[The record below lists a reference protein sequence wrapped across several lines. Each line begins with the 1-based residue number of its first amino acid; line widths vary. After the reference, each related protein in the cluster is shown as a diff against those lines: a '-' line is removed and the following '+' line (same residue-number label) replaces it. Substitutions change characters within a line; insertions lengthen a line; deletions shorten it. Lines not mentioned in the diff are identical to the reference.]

1 MTEYT
6 ELKRLAEL
14 LHGAEWQLVD
24 GDGFDADNRFVTSQ
38 RRIDDNKVAF
48 AEINYGHPEAGM
60 GEPFQSEQVAAGEFI
75 AAANPAAVLALIAE
89 NERLKTLRSVTERDL
104 AQELEVWRHGP
115 SCWNCGDT
123 GDVHD
128 MVGEWL
134 GQCDC
139 NAAKLIDIS
148 SERDQLRAEVAGL
161 KTGYE
166 AYERVNA
173 ELKAEVE
180 KLRKL
185 GPSKEI
191 IWCAC
196 GDGYPVNSYG
206 AGFMAANGD
215 VCENCDAANGRVEPH
230 LDTPD
235 ELKALRQALTD
246 IFNHVEG
253 NTECLVRDLVNWG
266 TPRINPNDFY
276 DECEAIKEIAN
287 AALGQGEQS

>member
-1 MTEYT
+1 MTDHS
-6 ELKRLAEL
+6 ELKRLAEAATPGPWYQ
-14 LHGAEWQLVD
+14 HGGIMQVLSHDCETVCETFEDD
-24 GDGFDADNRFVTSQ
+24 GECPDAQ
-38 RRIDDNKVAF
+38 
-48 AEINYGHPEAGM
+48 
-60 GEPFQSEQVAAGEFI
+60 FI

-89 NERLKTLRSVTERDL
+89 
-104 AQELEVWRHGP
+104 
-115 SCWNCGDT
+115 
-123 GDVHD
+123 
-128 MVGEWL
+128 
-134 GQCDC
+134 
-139 NAAKLIDIS
+139 
-148 SERDQLRAEVAGL
+148 SERIESERADLWRGKRDVEGDRDTKSAVIAELKAEVAGL

-180 KLRKL
+180 ALRKL